1 MKKNESLELIKEM
14 TKQPPPRTERKTF
27 RQALID
33 MLYQMAHNEEQ
44 MQELKEKNSKDKS
57 TKIKTKMFFIVI
69 GRLLSLKAFIT
80 L

>member
-1 MKKNESLELIKEM
+1 MKKIESLELIKEM

-44 MQELKEKNSKDKS
+44 MQELKEKNPEMYDLTMQVAIEEEQRRKETYK
-57 TKIKTKMFFIVI
+57 
-69 GRLLSLKAFIT
+69 
-80 L
+80 

>member
-14 TKQPPPRTERKTF
+14 TKQPPRTERKTF

-44 MQELKEKNSKDKS
+44 MQELKEKNPE
-57 TKIKTKMFFIVI
+57 MFDLTMQVAIEEEQ
-69 GRLLSLKAFIT
+69 RRKET
-80 L
+80 YK